1 MNHAPILLGLFLA
14 AAITTAGTPKPVGT
28 GEPVG
33 VLADPKEVSR
43 LLITE
48 PGVEGTRPV
57 LRTTA
62 VERFHRGKRCWRT
75 GSPSPDQ
82 AGWKTRGSPE

>member
-14 AAITTAGTPKPVGT
+14 TAITTAGTPKPVGT

-33 VLADPKEVSR
+33 VLADPKQVSR

-62 VERFHRGKRCWRT
+62 VKRLRRGKPC
-75 GSPSPDQ
+75 
-82 AGWKTRGSPE
+82 